1 LAEDRP
7 DEDGQGRCGGA
18 GEKHCTVRLLGREV
32 PVSRSSDGGLL
43 LAAHDAPAAVRA
55 YFARAFGDRLGEVRA
70 AMEALAA
77 PLPPEELNSVGLR
90 LYERFRPEVPQG
102 VEGWGAR
109 AMLDIG
115 RIVRAAE

>member
-1 LAEDRP
+1 MRTARADAAALAKSTARSGCWGAKSP
-7 DEDGQGRCGGA
+7 CRGRRTAAC
-18 GEKHCTVRLLGREV
+18 CW
-32 PVSRSSDGGLL
+32 
-43 LAAHDAPAAVRA
+43 AAHDAPAAVRA

-90 LYERFRPEVPQG
+90 LHERFRPEVPQG